1 MTVPDTAKVGALL
14 REAAALHILP
24 RFRALA
30 DGDIQQKSPGDVV
43 TQADIDAQAF
53 LVDAFHRLTPG
64 AFILGEEDSGT
75 ADQWRPKLAEAAES
89 WLIDPVDGTH
99 MFARGIPLFGVMVSY
114 QRHGETVKAWILD
127 PVADELVT
135 AEQGAGTWEEGRR
148 LTIRPVTADL
158 RNVAGT
164 LNLGLA
170 PPDFAIHLA
179 SKVKQVGPI
188 VELRCA
194 AHSYKL
200 LAEGRHDFTLTHR
213 LYPWDHAP
221 GQLIH
226 REAGGHAARLDGS
239 GAWRPADDPWA
250 GPVLTAPDP
259 ATWERLRAV
268 ILSP

>member
-1 MTVPDTAKVGALL
+1 MSGPDIATVGALL
-14 REAAALHILP
+14 REAAARHILP

-53 LVDAFHRLTPG
+53 LVAAFRKLTPD
-64 AFILGEEDSGT
+64 AFILGEEDSGS
-75 ADQWRPKLAEAAES
+75 ADQWRPRLVDAEES

-114 QRHGETVKAWILD
+114 QRRGETVKAWILD

-135 AEQGAGTWEEGRR
+135 AERGSGAWEEGRR
-148 LTIRPVTADL
+148 LQIAPVTANL
-158 RNVAGT
+158 KSVAGSM
-164 LNLGLA
+164 NLSLA
-170 PPDFAIHLA
+170 PREYAIYLA
-179 SKVKQVGPI
+179 GQLQQLGPI

-194 AHSYKL
+194 AHNYKL

-226 REAGGHAARLDGS
+226 REAGGYAARLDGS
-239 GAWRPADDPWA
+239 GVWKPADDPWA

-259 ATWERLRAV
+259 VTWERLRAV
-268 ILSP
+268 LTTP